1 MVGPP
6 STPEVSYDLSE
17 LKQKIFNEGVKKI
30 LKEKKS
36 IIVDP
41 DAINDFLKKN
51 LKKELD
57 PNKIIDLFSN

>member
-1 MVGPP
+1 MMLLLLLLFYAKNI
-6 STPEVSYDLSE
+6 SALESID
-17 LKQKIFNEGVKKI
+17 FI
-30 LKEKKS
+30 LVNKEKKS